1 MVDRFKDMYKSGG
14 ENVYPAEVER
24 VLHEHPDVA
33 DAAVI
38 PIVDER
44 WGEVGRALI
53 VLNPGGRPRPRCARR
68 ALQRTPGQVQGAR
81 GILGRAAVR
90 TKRDRQDSQGRF
102 EEAVRFADPDCL
114 GPMSVQ

>member
-53 VLNPGGRPRPRCARR
+53 VLNPGSTSTAMRSPRTAAHAWPGTRCPRNSWPCSRSNE
-68 ALQRTPGQVQGAR
+68 T
-81 GILGRAAVR
+81 
-90 TKRDRQDSQGRF
+90 
-102 EEAVRFADPDCL
+102 
-114 GPMSVQ
+114 